1 MTSSP
6 YSRFSGFASGR
17 AAPVSPDRQQGPLSP
32 PPSQQQAPQYNQ
44 AAAKQFGSS
53 QAGGDYSVYGQQ
65 SGYPQ
70 GGYKNYAQPV
80 GQTIPYQQPRQTF
93 YGTPEAHYPGFPSS
107 QPSQPLVV
115 QDPSGIQRQID
126 DLKRRGTWDDPR
138 NAKARQRLEQ
148 NLQDIN
154 AAPPGYFKTPDG
166 RFEPNYGV
174 GIMRDVNAAPQQTPI
189 YGGGPGADGQ
199 SFYQPGDF
207 GRRVRLAQDPRPVQ
221 QPYNNP
227 PPQQPYYGTPE
238 SHYPGFASGSQPQ
251 VFNLPAMDQGPQFYN
266 QRDAFINNINQSLGQ
281 QMMQNFGSSRPIP
294 PQLDF
299 GALWGQAGEMARNG
313 WTNPLAGLFA

>member
-6 YSRFSGFASGR
+6 YSRFSGFANGR

-53 QAGGDYSVYGQQ
+53 QAGGDYSVYGRQ
-65 SGYPQ
+65 SGYSQ

-80 GQTIPYQQPRQTF
+80 GQTIPYQQPAARPPQM
-93 YGTPEAHYPGFPSS
+93 TPEEIRAKYPNLERMPTVVDGPPS
-107 QPSQPLVV
+107 
-115 QDPSGIQRQID
+115 DP
-126 DLKRRGTWDDPR
+126 RRGSFTPDSPTWNDPR
-138 NAKARQRLEQ
+138 NAKARERYNKLLDEYTQYQ
-148 NLQDIN
+148 
-154 AAPPGYFKTPDG
+154 
-166 RFEPNYGV
+166 
-174 GIMRDVNAAPQQTPI
+174 APQQTPI

-199 SFYQPGDF
+199 PFYQPGDF
-207 GRRVRLAQDPRPVQ
+207 GRRVRLAQDPRPVT

-227 PPQQPYYGTPE
+227 PPAPQPYYGTPE
-238 SHYPGFASGSQPQ
+238 ANFPGFPSGQQSVPSVSTGQWLSQPQ

-281 QMMQNFGSSRPIP
+281 QMMQNFGSAQPMP
-294 PQLDF
+294 PQMNY

-313 WTNPLAGLFA
+313 WSNPLAGLFA

>member
-6 YSRFSGFASGR
+6 YSRFSGFANGR

-53 QAGGDYSVYGQQ
+53 QAGGDYSVYGRQ

-80 GQTIPYQQPRQTF
+80 GQTIPYQQPSAN
-93 YGTPEAHYPGFPSS
+93 G
-107 QPSQPLVV
+107 QPLVAIG
-115 QDPSGIQRQID
+115 PGGTQRQID
-126 DLKRRGTWDDPR
+126 EMKQRGTWDDPR

-148 NLQDIN
+148 ELQDIN
-154 AAPPGYFKTPDG
+154 DAPPGYFKTPDG
-166 RFEPNYGV
+166 RFEPNYRAELSRG
-174 GIMRDVNAAPQQTPI
+174 VNAGRQQTSI
-189 YGGGPGADGQ
+189 YGGGPVADGQ
-199 SFYQPGDF
+199 PFYQPGDF
-207 GRRVRLAQDPRPVQ
+207 GRRVRLAQDPRPVP

-227 PPQQPYYGTPE
+227 PPAPQPYYGTPE
-238 SHYPGFASGSQPQ
+238 ANYPAFPSGQQAVPSVSTGQWLSQPQ

-281 QMMQNFGSSRPIP
+281 QMMQNFGSAQPMP
-294 PQLDF
+294 PQMNY

-313 WTNPLAGLFA
+313 WSNPLAGLFA

>member
-6 YSRFSGFASGR
+6 YSRFSGFANGR

-53 QAGGDYSVYGQQ
+53 QAGGDYSVYGPQ

-80 GQTIPYQQPRQTF
+80 GQTIPYRQPAARPPQM
-93 YGTPEAHYPGFPSS
+93 TPEEIRAKYPDLERMPT
-107 QPSQPLVV
+107 VV
-115 QDPSGIQRQID
+115 DGPPGDP
-126 DLKRRGTWDDPR
+126 RRGSFTPDSPTWNDPR
-138 NAKARQRLEQ
+138 NAKARERYNKLLDEYTQYQDPQQ
-148 NLQDIN
+148 NYAGGSPHFDERTGQYRIPSQGE
-154 AAPPGYFKTPDG
+154 ASWPGFPSGTQAPPSVST
-166 RFEPNYGV
+166 
-174 GIMRDVNAAPQQTPI
+174 
-189 YGGGPGADGQ
+189 GQ
-199 SFYQPGDF
+199 W
-207 GRRVRLAQDPRPVQ
+207 L
-221 QPYNNP
+221 
-227 PPQQPYYGTPE
+227 
-238 SHYPGFASGSQPQ
+238 SQPQ

-281 QMMQNFGSSRPIP
+281 KMMQNFGSAQPMP
-294 PQLDF
+294 PQMNY

-313 WTNPLAGLFA
+313 WSNPLAGLFA